1 MKRREFVRR
10 VGIAAPLA
18 AFGAAVPREAAAQE
32 APSVRWRMST
42 SWPKSLDTIYGSAE
56 HLCARVAE
64 LTDGKFQIRPFAG
77 GDIVPPAQNF
87 DAVSNGT
94 VECNHVLASAFVG
107 KEPAVG
113 FDTGLPFGL
122 NSRQHNAW
130 MLFGGGLDLLRAM
143 YAKYNILNITCGN
156 VGVQMGGFYRKPIQ
170 TVADLQGLKMRIG
183 GIGGMVLAKLG
194 AVPQQIPTS
203 DIYSSLEKGTIDAA
217 EWIGPYDDEKL
228 GLHRVAQHYYAPG
241 WWEGSASITAMVNG
255 DAWKALPKL
264 YQAAFECA
272 ANEQTLKM
280 LADYD
285 SRNPTALKKLI
296 GQGTKVSYFPRDV
309 MNAAFQASEKTMQEL
324 AARSESFNAIY
335 PKWKAF
341 REAEASW
348 FKVADTP
355 LDNFTFNAV
364 QATSGKANQ

>member
-1 MKRREFVRR
+1 MKRRGFVQQ
-10 VGIAAPLA
+10 VGMAAPLA
-18 AFGAAVPREAAAQE
+18 LLGAAGARDAAAQD
-32 APSVRWRMST
+32 APLVKWRMST
-42 SWPKSLDTIYGSAE
+42 SWPKSLDTMYGSAE
-56 HLCARVAE
+56 HLCARVLE
-64 LTDGKFQIRPFAG
+64 LTNGKFQIRAFAG

-94 VECNHVLASAFVG
+94 VECNHVLASAYVG

-130 MLFGGGLDLLRAM
+130 MLFGGGLDMLRAM
-143 YAKYNILNITCGN
+143 YAKHNIVNVTCGN

-170 TVADLQGLKMRIG
+170 SVADLQGLKMRIG

-194 AVPQQIPTS
+194 AVPQQIPPA

-228 GLHRVAQHYYAPG
+228 GLHRVAHYYYAPG
-241 WWEGSASITAMVNG
+241 WWEGSASITSMVNA
-255 DAWKALPKL
+255 DAWKALPKA
-264 YQAAFECA
+264 YQAAFQCA
-272 ANEQTLKM
+272 AAEQTLKM

-285 SRNPTALKKLI
+285 SRNPVALKKLI
-296 GQGTKVSYFPRDV
+296 GEGAKLGYFPRDV
-309 MNAAFQASEKTMQEL
+309 MTAAFKAAELTMEEL
-324 AARSESFNAIY
+324 AAKSESFKAIY

-341 REAEASW
+341 RVLEASW
-348 FKVADTP
+348 FKVADGP
-355 LDNFTFNAV
+355 LDNFTFHAV
-364 QATSGKANQ
+364 QAAAAK

>member
-1 MKRREFVRR
+1 MERRDFVRQLG
-10 VGIAAPLA
+10 VATPLA
-18 AFGAAVPREAAAQE
+18 VLSATTTRKAIAQE
-32 APSVRWRMST
+32 TRQVRWRMST
-42 SWPKSLDTIYGSAE
+42 GWPKSLDTMYGSAE
-56 HLCARVAE
+56 RLCARVAE
-64 LTDGKFQIRPFAG
+64 LTEGKFQIRAFAG

-94 VECNHVLASAFVG
+94 VECNHVLASFFVG

-130 MLFGGGLDLLRAM
+130 MLFGGGLEMTRAV
-143 YAKYNILNITCGN
+143 YAKYNVVNITCGN
-156 VGVQMGGFYRKPIQ
+156 VGVQMGGFYRRPIQ
-170 TVADLQGLKMRIG
+170 SVADLQGLKMRIG

-194 AVPQQIPTS
+194 AVPQQIATA
-203 DIYSSLEKGTIDAA
+203 DIYSALERGTIDAA

-241 WWEGSASITAMVNG
+241 WWEGSASITAMVNA
-255 DAWKALPKL
+255 DAWKALPKP

-272 ANEQTLKM
+272 ATEQTLKM

-285 SRNPTALKKLI
+285 ARNPMALKKLI
-296 GQGTKVSYFPRDV
+296 GEGTRVSYFPRDV
-309 MNAAFQASEKTMQEL
+309 MNAAFAATEQTMQEL
-324 AARSESFNAIY
+324 ADRSESFRTIY

-341 REAEASW
+341 REMEASW
-348 FKVADTP
+348 FRVADTT
-355 LDNFTFNAV
+355 LDNFTFHAV
-364 QATSGKANQ
+364 QTANAKP